1 LIERLENN
9 QMPASDQ
16 GASNERYTIIPRTL
30 IFITHGD
37 QVLLLKGAPDKRLW
51 ANRYNGV
58 GGHVEQGED
67 ILSAA
72 RRELR
77 EETGLQ
83 VEGLW
88 LCGSMVVDTGT
99 SPGVGVFILRGELND
114 PPAGV
119 NPSSEGSLEWVPFD
133 QLEQRPL
140 VNDLKILLP
149 RILAQRGDQPP
160 FSAKSFYDQ
169 NGRQIVRFAEP

>member
-1 LIERLENN
+1 
-9 QMPASDQ
+9 MPASAQ
-16 GASNERYTIIPRTL
+16 GADNNRYTIIPRTL
-30 IFITHGD
+30 IFVTRGSQI
-37 QVLLLKGAPDKRLW
+37 LLLRGTPHKRLW

-72 RRELR
+72 RRELI

-83 VEGLW
+83 IDDLW
-88 LCGSMVVDTGT
+88 LCGLMVVDTGN

-114 PPAGV
+114 PQV
-119 NPSSEGSLEWVPFD
+119 EVKPSSEGSLEWVPLD
-133 QLEQRPL
+133 QLNQRPL
-140 VNDLKILLP
+140 LDDLNILLP
-149 RILAQRGDQPP
+149 RVLSQRRDLPP
-160 FSAKSFYDQ
+160 FSAKSFYDD